1 MLQSHLKRS
10 SGTLTLACT
19 FSGVSCEAQHDK
31 YLNQMGGYQRL
42 SFFLGHGM
50 FHVYWESNLLTLLG
64 SIVQKGKFSAGMAI
78 LVSVLNSVLFPTLG
92 SPTMPT

>member
-1 MLQSHLKRS
+1 
-10 SGTLTLACT
+10 
-19 FSGVSCEAQHDK
+19 
-31 YLNQMGGYQRL
+31 
-42 SFFLGHGM
+42 M

>member
-1 MLQSHLKRS
+1 M
-10 SGTLTLACT
+10 
-19 FSGVSCEAQHDK
+19 QHDNS
-31 YLNQMGGYQRL
+31 LDGRVSETL
-42 SFFLGHGM
+42 VFPWHLIFL
-50 FHVYWESNLLTLLG
+50 VYWESNSLTLLG